1 MPRLSDSMQEGTIL
15 AWLVA
20 DGAHVSRGDEL
31 VEVET
36 DKAAMVHNSDADG
49 ILHITAPVGTTL
61 PVGSPIGQLLADGE
75 SAGTEA
81 ADVSAA
87 APAAVETAEPVSQ
100 QAAPAA
106 EPEDGRVHV
115 SPVARRIA
123 EDLGVKLEGLIGSG
137 PNGRIVRSDVE
148 QAAAGTDQAAQT
160 GPATDTSTV
169 TEQASTEAPEV
180 TQTAKGAVTRREPT
194 RSQSLIARR
203 MSESRATVPDFT
215 LETDVDAS
223 RLVDMRR
230 QLKELAD
237 GSGAPTVND
246 LVIRACALSLK
257 DHPAVNGAWRDGAF
271 EEYASINVGI
281 AVTTEGGLV
290 VPVIFDADSKD
301 IHEIA
306 SESRDLATRAR
317 EGTIT
322 PPQLSGGTFSIS
334 NLGMFG
340 VDRFTA
346 VINPPQA
353 AILAVGSLR
362 EAPVVQDGEVVAG
375 SLLNL
380 TLAVDHRAVYGA
392 AAAAFLE
399 SVSERL
405 AAPAA
410 LLG

>member
-1 MPRLSDSMQEGTIL
+1 
-15 AWLVA
+15 
-20 DGAHVSRGDEL
+20 
-31 VEVET
+31 
-36 DKAAMVHNSDADG
+36 
-49 ILHITAPVGTTL
+49 
-61 PVGSPIGQLLADGE
+61 
-75 SAGTEA
+75 
-81 ADVSAA
+81 
-87 APAAVETAEPVSQ
+87 
-100 QAAPAA
+100 
-106 EPEDGRVHV
+106 
-115 SPVARRIA
+115 
-123 EDLGVKLEGLIGSG
+123 
-137 PNGRIVRSDVE
+137 
-148 QAAAGTDQAAQT
+148 
-160 GPATDTSTV
+160 V
-169 TEQASTEAPEV
+169 TEQESTEAPEV
-180 TQTAKGAVTRREPT
+180 TQTAKGTVTRREPT
-194 RSQSLIARR
+194 RSQSLTARR

-215 LETDVDAS
+215 LETDIYAGG
-223 RLVDMRR
+223 LVDMRR
-230 QLKELAD
+230 QLKESD
-237 GSGAPTVND
+237 GGSGAPTIND

-257 DHPAVNGAWRDGAF
+257 EHPAVNGAWRDGAF
-271 EEYASINVGI
+271 EEYASVNVGI

-290 VPVIFDADSKD
+290 FPVIFDADSKD

-306 SESRDLATRAR
+306 SESRDLATKAR

-322 PPQLSGGTFSIS
+322 SPQLSGGTFSIS

-353 AILAVGSLR
+353 AILAVGSIR
-362 EAPVVQDGEVVAG
+362 EAPVVHAGEVIAG